1 MYDVAGA
8 AVVSRGACPLALT
21 QDRPGQAEQD
31 PQAWTEGL
39 VRASA
44 AALESVDRAAVV
56 AVSVSGQQHGLVPLD
71 AEFGVLMP
79 AKLWCD
85 TESAE
90 EAAELSRQMPF
101 AIGASFTLSKLLW
114 MKRHRPDLFARLAHV
129 ALPHDYMNYW
139 LTGLLVS
146 EASDASG
153 IGCLDIVS
161 RNWDVSLASLVDD
174 KVAECLPALV
184 GPDEAVG
191 TLTAAAAE
199 RLGLETDVVVAP
211 GGGDNA
217 MSALGAGAVVDGQ
230 AVMSL
235 GTSGTLFCRSSAPVA
250 DPTGT
255 VAPFCDATGGYLPL
269 LCTLNCTSA
278 TEEVRKA
285 FGMDLDT
292 LTDLAAREPPGAHGV
307 NFVPYLMGERT
318 PNLPQATGA
327 LLGLRPGLMRPGV
340 VFRAALEGAT
350 YSLLA
355 GSGALEDQ
363 GARITELRVV
373 GGGSK
378 NKLWRKMIADS
389 FQVPV
394 LQLQESETAALGAAL
409 QAAAVWKGEKVGDY
423 VRQQPPPLEPGAT
436 EPDPGAAGAYVAAF
450 QRHVE
455 LGGKLFQ

>member
-1 MYDVAGA
+1 
-8 AVVSRGACPLALT
+8 
-21 QDRPGQAEQD
+21 
-31 PQAWTEGL
+31 
-39 VRASA
+39 
-44 AALESVDRAAVV
+44 
-56 AVSVSGQQHGLVPLD
+56 
-71 AEFGVLMP
+71 
-79 AKLWCD
+79 
-85 TESAE
+85 
-90 EAAELSRQMPF
+90 
-101 AIGASFTLSKLLW
+101 
-114 MKRHRPDLFARLAHV
+114 
-129 ALPHDYMNYW
+129 
-139 LTGLLVS
+139 
-146 EASDASG
+146 
-153 IGCLDIVS
+153 
-161 RNWDVSLASLVDD
+161 
-174 KVAECLPALV
+174 
-184 GPDEAVG
+184 
-191 TLTAAAAE
+191 
-199 RLGLETDVVVAP
+199 
-211 GGGDNA
+211 
-217 MSALGAGAVVDGQ
+217 
-230 AVMSL
+230 
-235 GTSGTLFCRSSAPVA
+235 
-250 DPTGT
+250 
-255 VAPFCDATGGYLPL
+255 
-269 LCTLNCTSA
+269 
-278 TEEVRKA
+278 
-285 FGMDLDT
+285 MDLDT

-423 VRQQPPPLEPGAT
+423 VRQHPPQLEPGAT